1 MKFGEIVESFSI
13 PPHPKGISIEGKL
26 VDLKPLIAS
35 EFSEELF
42 ISNAI
47 DKEGINW
54 AYLPYGP
61 FDSQV
66 DYAKWIKSFEEGDDP
81 IFFAIISKK
90 LKKAIGIASFLRINP
105 TKGLIEVGHINYSPL
120 LQKTTE
126 ATEAMFLMM
135 KWVFDNGY
143 RRYEWKC
150 NALNLKSRRA
160 AQRLGFSYEGVFRQ
174 MTISKGRNR
183 DTAWFAIIDKEWA
196 EIEKCFDQFLSESNF
211 DNNGKSKVSLTSL
224 TESLL
229 YKVDNMDCS

>member
-1 MKFGEIVESFSI
+1 MKFGEIVESYSI
-13 PPHPKGISIEGKL
+13 PPHPKGISIKGKL

-61 FDSQV
+61 FESQAN
-66 DYAKWIKSFEEGDDP
+66 YAKWIKSFEDGDDP

>member
-13 PPHPKGISIEGKL
+13 PPHPKGISIEGRL
-26 VDLKPLIAS
+26 VDLKPLNSNKYAK
-35 EFSEELF
+35 ELF
-42 ISNAI
+42 SSNLL
-47 DKEGINW
+47 DEKGINW

-61 FDSQV
+61 FDSQA
-66 DYAKWIKSFEEGDDP
+66 DYAKWIRSFEEGDDP
-81 IFFAIISKK
+81 VFFAIISKK

-105 TKGLIEVGHINYSPL
+105 ANGLIEVGHINYSPL

-183 DTAWFAIIDKEWA
+183 DTAWFAIIDKEWQDLK
-196 EIEKCFDQFLSESNF
+196 KCFDQFLSESNF

>member
-35 EFSEELF
+35 EFAEELF

-61 FDSQV
+61 FESQAN
-66 DYAKWIKSFEEGDDP
+66 YAKWIKSFEEGDDP

-196 EIEKCFDQFLSESNF
+196 EIERCFDQFLSESNF

>member
-35 EFSEELF
+35 EFAEELF

-66 DYAKWIKSFEEGDDP
+66 NYAKWIKSFEEGDDP
-81 IFFAIISKK
+81 VFFAIISKK

-105 TKGLIEVGHINYSPL
+105 TQGLIEVGHINYSPL

>member
-26 VDLKPLIAS
+26 VNLKPLIAS
-35 EFSEELF
+35 EFAEELF

-66 DYAKWIKSFEEGDDP
+66 NYAKWIKSFEEGDDP
-81 IFFAIISKK
+81 IFFAVISKK

-105 TKGLIEVGHINYSPL
+105 NKGLIEVGHINYSPL

-183 DTAWFAIIDKEWA
+183 DTAWFAIIDKEWV
-196 EIEKCFDQFLSESNF
+196 EIERCFDQFLSESNF

-224 TESLL
+224 TKTLL

>member
-13 PPHPKGISIEGKL
+13 PPHPKGISIKGKL

>member
-1 MKFGEIVESFSI
+1 MKFGETVENFLI
-13 PPHPKGISIEGKL
+13 PPHPKGISIEGRL
-26 VDLKPLIAS
+26 VDLKPLNSNKYAK
-35 EFSEELF
+35 ELF
-42 ISNAI
+42 LSNSL
-47 DKEGINW
+47 DEKGINW
-54 AYLPYGP
+54 TYLPYGP
-61 FDSQV
+61 FDSQA
-66 DYAKWIKSFEEGDDP
+66 DYTKWIKSFEEGDDP
-81 IFFAIISKK
+81 VFFAIISKK

-196 EIEKCFDQFLSESNF
+196 EIEKCFNQFLFESNF

>member
-35 EFSEELF
+35 EFAEELF

-54 AYLPYGP
+54 SYLPYGP

-81 IFFAIISKK
+81 IFFAVISKK

-105 TKGLIEVGHINYSPL
+105 AQGLIEVGHINYSPL

>member
-35 EFSEELF
+35 EFAEELF
-42 ISNAI
+42 ISNSI

-61 FDSQV
+61 FDSQI

-90 LKKAIGIASFLRINP
+90 LEKAIGIASFLRINP
-105 TKGLIEVGHINYSPL
+105 AQGLIEVGHINYSPL

-211 DNNGKSKVSLTSL
+211 DNNGKLKVSLTSL

>member
-13 PPHPKGISIEGKL
+13 PPHPKGILIEGRL
-26 VDLKPLIAS
+26 VDLKPLNSNKYAK
-35 EFSEELF
+35 ELF
-42 ISNAI
+42 LSNSL
-47 DKEGINW
+47 DEKGINW

-61 FDSQV
+61 FESQV
-66 DYAKWIKSFEEGDDP
+66 NYTKWIKSFEEGDDP
-81 IFFAIISKK
+81 VFFAIISKK

-183 DTAWFAIIDKEWA
+183 DTAWFAIIDKEWVG
-196 EIEKCFDQFLSESNF
+196 IEKCFDQFLSESNF